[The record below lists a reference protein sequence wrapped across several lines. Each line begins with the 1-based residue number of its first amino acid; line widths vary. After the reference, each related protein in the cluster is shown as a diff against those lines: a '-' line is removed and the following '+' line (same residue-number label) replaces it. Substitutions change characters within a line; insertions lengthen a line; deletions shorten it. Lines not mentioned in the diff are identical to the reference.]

1 MLSPRI
7 RCYFC
12 FVLFLKNRK
21 NTHYFAIGSKSF
33 FFWKLVFFFQSTP
46 SKSIFLLHKGSNQSF
61 SLTEKTLSN
70 LLEDA
75 YFIHTG
81 LFSTTMVFRQGL
93 LFKKISSAAVSKGR
107 STTDWSNSSWTS
119 STSQKPW
126 QMSKHLLYISSDMIF
141 EKLKNADEWFPRS
154 IVNFMFQRLFL
165 RRIIARIFL
174 NHSLRG
180 GR

>member
-33 FFWKLVFFFQSTP
+33 FLKLVFFFQSTP

-93 LFKKISSAAVSKGR
+93 LFKKSHLQPSRRAAQQLIEAIVLGQAQRHKSLDKCQNISY
-107 STTDWSNSSWTS
+107 T
-119 STSQKPW
+119 
-126 QMSKHLLYISSDMIF
+126 
-141 EKLKNADEWFPRS
+141 
-154 IVNFMFQRLFL
+154 
-165 RRIIARIFL
+165 
-174 NHSLRG
+174 
-180 GR
+180 